1 MLESIG
7 VSLYF
12 TCALSLDSD
21 SDFMVACNG
30 DWQFRRLLNIRSI
43 MQLNIHD
50 VSSISMEKP
59 ERLGGLGG
67 TLVSDL
73 VIKTEKGEK
82 LCITLFG
89 EQKEFFKILKQPN
102 FRV

>member
-1 MLESIG
+1 
-7 VSLYF
+7 
-12 TCALSLDSD
+12 
-21 SDFMVACNG
+21 
-30 DWQFRRLLNIRSI
+30 

-59 ERLGGLGG
+59 QKLGGHR
-67 TLVSDL
+67 TIVSDL
-73 VIKTEKGEK
+73 VIKTEKGEE